1 MTVTVLAILETDFV
15 PAKHLAKIMN
25 DRLNRAAKELADVH
39 LKALTGRGFSKDDLV
54 VYLSYNPKFKIRYRI
69 VNDVPADIE
78 YFVAECCGRLGYIL
92 WRTNDC
98 NRQGIRIFIS
108 FDEVTGTFSGVIYLS
123 RSCEF
128 RPLIRCL

>member
-92 WRTNDC
+92 WRTN
-98 NRQGIRIFIS
+98 
-108 FDEVTGTFSGVIYLS
+108 VITVD
-123 RSCEF
+123 RE
-128 RPLIRCL
+128 